1 MRVWRKALALLA
13 AVCLLP
19 LHAGAAGAPAVSA
32 GSAILVDGGGGRV
45 LQPGVELL
53 EPASDF
59 PKQAPLLIITD
70 CECDRLNL

>member
-32 GSAILVDGGGGRV
+32 APAILVDGESGRV
-45 LQPGVELL
+45 LYEKDAHVRRSI
-53 EPASDF
+53 ASTT
-59 PKQAPLLIITD
+59 KLMTALVVKA
-70 CECDRLNL
+70 